1 MIVIE
6 FFGLPGTGK
15 STFKTKLV
23 RNYFKNCKI
32 YDYKSINYLNNDFF
46 TKSYLS
52 IIKNKKIR
60 SLKNVFFKKKI
71 NLDLFYKKY
80 NNFVN
85 QKFNDTKHKTKIL
98 KIRNIINK
106 SNFNNHEKELF
117 WKWVKEETLAN
128 EIANKR
134 KVSNK

>member
-32 YDYKSINYLNNDFF
+32 YDYKSINYLNNDF

-52 IIKNKKIR
+52 IIKNKK
-60 SLKNVFFKKKI
+60 
-71 NLDLFYKKY
+71 
-80 NNFVN
+80 
-85 QKFNDTKHKTKIL
+85 
-98 KIRNIINK
+98 
-106 SNFNNHEKELF
+106 
-117 WKWVKEETLAN
+117 
-128 EIANKR
+128 
-134 KVSNK
+134 